1 MGTRPTALLLV
12 ILGGLLCVG
21 PVQAHADYLRSE
33 PGAGAVVATPPARVE
48 IWFTQDMFRRA
59 GANWI
64 RVTGPDGADAHIG
77 EAVIDDDDR
86 RHLTVALRPDLISGE
101 YTVTWHTLSAEDGD
115 EEEKSFTFTLDP
127 QAAATSTPQSPAAT
141 PTAPAPRPEA
151 GPTPTAAPPDS
162 GSCGLGLIPVLG
174 MVGLALRPRRRL
186 RRSACA

>member
-1 MGTRPTALLLV
+1 MGTRSTALLLV
-12 ILGGLLCVG
+12 ILGGLLGVG
-21 PVQAHADYLRSE
+21 SVQAHADYLRSE

-64 RVTGPDGADAHIG
+64 RVTGSDGAEVQVG

-86 RHLTVALRPDLISGE
+86 RHLMVALRPDLDPGE

-127 QAAATSTPQSPAAT
+127 QAAATSTLQSPAAT
-141 PTAPAPRPEA
+141 ITALAPRPEA
-151 GPTPTAAPPDS
+151 GPTPTAAPLDG
-162 GSCGLGLIPVLG
+162 GSCGLGLVPAFGL
-174 MVGLALRPRRRL
+174 VGLALRPRQRPRRT
-186 RRSACA
+186 ACA